1 MAETIALVGGESLLG
16 REVRD
21 AIGESRLGAALRLI
35 AAPGEEEGK
44 LTDAAGEPVVIAKMD
59 RESFEG
65 AGAIVLACSPE
76 TARQAAAFQPAG
88 TVVDLSYAL
97 EDAPGARLRAPQVE
111 AHDFR
116 VAHDAVQIIA
126 HPAAI
131 ALALLLNRIH
141 PVFRVQRTVVNVFEP
156 ASERGTAGI
165 EELQAQTVNLLS
177 FKPLP
182 KAVYDAQVSY
192 AMLPRFGEAA
202 PVALEDVE
210 SRIERHLATLLANA
224 GDTPVPSLRLAQAP
238 VFHGYSF
245 SLWMEFAERP
255 AVVALEHL
263 LDESPIE
270 VRNAAAEPPSNI
282 AAAGQSGVT
291 VGAISPDR
299 NNPRALWIWMAVDN
313 LKLSADN
320 ALLVLQEVL

>member
-1 MAETIALVGGESLLG
+1 LAETVALVGGESLLG
-16 REVRD
+16 REIRD
-21 AIGESRLGAALRLI
+21 AVGESRLEAALRLI
-35 AAPGEEEGK
+35 AAPGDEEGK

-59 RESFEG
+59 RESFRG
-65 AGAIVLACSPE
+65 AGAIVLACSQE
-76 TARQAAAFQPAG
+76 TARQVAAFQPAG
-88 TVVDLSYAL
+88 TVVDMSYAL

-141 PVFRVQRTVVNVFEP
+141 PVFRVERTVVNVFEP

-165 EELQAQTVNLLS
+165 EELQTQTVNLLS

-182 KAVYDAQVSY
+182 KAVYDTQVSY
-192 AMLPRFGEAA
+192 AMLPRFGRDA
-202 PVALEDVE
+202 PVSLEDVE
-210 SRIERHLATLLANA
+210 SRMERHLTTLLANI

-245 SLWMEFAERP
+245 SLWMEFRERP

-263 LDESPIE
+263 LDEAPIE
-270 VRNAAAEPPSNI
+270 VRNASAEPPSNI
-282 AAAGQSGVT
+282 AAAGQSGVI
-291 VGAISPDR
+291 VGAILPDR
-299 NNPRALWIWMAVDN
+299 NNPRALWIWMAADN

-320 ALLVLQEVL
+320 ALLVLQEVI

>member
-1 MAETIALVGGESLLG
+1 LAETIALVGGESLLG

-21 AIGESRLGAALRLI
+21 AVGQSRLGAALRLI

-44 LTDAAGEPVVIAKMD
+44 LTNAAGEPAVIAKMD

-76 TARQAAAFQPAG
+76 TARQVEAFRPAG
-88 TVVDLSYAL
+88 TLVDLSYAL
-97 EDAPGARLRAPQVE
+97 EDLPGARLRAPQVE

-116 VAHDAVQIIA
+116 VAHDAIQVIA

-141 PVFRVQRTVVNVFEP
+141 PVFRVERTVANVFEP
-156 ASERGTAGI
+156 ASERGIAGI
-165 EELQAQTVNLLS
+165 DELQVQTVNLLQ

-192 AMLPRFGEAA
+192 AMLPRFGEDA
-202 PVALEDVE
+202 PTKLEDVE

-224 GDTPVPSLRLAQAP
+224 GDAPVPSLRLSQAP

-245 SLWMEFAERP
+245 SLWIEFAERP

-263 LDESPIE
+263 LDEAPIE
-270 VRNAAAEPPSNI
+270 VRNASAEPPTNI
-282 AAAGQSGVT
+282 GAAGQSGVT
-291 VGAISPDR
+291 VGAILPDR
-299 NNPRALWIWMAVDN
+299 NNPRAMWIWMAADN